1 MGHENKKQLYRNL
14 LIFTVVTLGSG
25 WIAMWLNVKST
36 GQPSQGMGILLWLLA
51 PLLVSIILRLFAG
64 DGWKDMGICLN
75 FKNNIRWYVVTI
87 MLYPVLI
94 GFILLLGWLT
104 GCTALSGFCT
114 KGFALFFQLLLAALV
129 GNFFKNIFEE
139 FAWRGYLAPK
149 INKLGWNSFASHI
162 AVGLVWAGWH
172 LPYYIGLLDPTDIHK
187 YTPLNMSVF
196 IPFVFLGLIAASVV
210 YGELRLLTNSLW
222 PALLLHTIGN
232 AIILT
237 LLMENFVSI
246 KTKAHFLFSPSFEGL
261 LMILLCLLTG
271 IVLNRV
277 RVKRM

>member
-1 MGHENKKQLYRNL
+1 
-14 LIFTVVTLGSG
+14 
-25 WIAMWLNVKST
+25 
-36 GQPSQGMGILLWLLA
+36 
-51 PLLVSIILRLFAG
+51 
-64 DGWKDMGICLN
+64 
-75 FKNNIRWYVVTI
+75 

-104 GCTALSGFCT
+104 GCTALSGFHT
-114 KGFALFFQLLLAALV
+114 KGFALFFQLLLAALA

-149 INKLGWNSFASHI
+149 ITNS
-162 AVGLVWAGWH
+162 AGQFCVPH
-172 LPYYIGLLDPTDIHK
+172 CGRTCMGRMAPALYIGLLDPTDIHK

-196 IPFVFLGLIAASVV
+196 IPFVFLGLIAASIV

-246 KTKAHFLFSPSFEGL
+246 KTKAHFFFSPSFE
-261 LMILLCLLTG
+261 
-271 IVLNRV
+271 VF
-277 RVKRM
+277 